1 VIPFGGNVI
10 TDDIKEGC
18 SIIEKQAELL
28 KIKFGSAWP
37 GENKETEI
45 VSIPGLRGREPKEIT
60 LKNLSKIIHARVQEI
75 IEHAYLEIKNYG
87 HETSKGKLIAG
98 IVLTGGG
105 SQLKHLR
112 QLVEYI
118 TGMDARIGF
127 PNEHLAGDSDEAL
140 SSPAYATA
148 VGLLM
153 EGLEKDAKTEEQKEV
168 IEETIVEN
176 ESEID
181 DHEEIEVA
189 PKVEKPKKPKKKS
202 FFEKFTAGLKDFLDN
217 AE

>member
-1 VIPFGGNVI
+1 MRFP
-10 TDDIKEGC
+10 
-18 SIIEKQAELL
+18 
-28 KIKFGSAWP
+28 
-37 GENKETEI
+37 I

-75 IEHAYLEIKNYG
+75 IEHVYLEIKNYG
-87 HETSKGKLIAG
+87 HETQKRKLIAG

-118 TGMDARIGF
+118 TGMDARIGY
-127 PNEHLAGDSDEAL
+127 PNEHLAGDSDDDL
-140 SSPAYATA
+140 SSPSYATA

-153 EGLEKDAKTEEQKEV
+153 QGLENHSKEDKDQDEPDISEKNNEVTLEQELEV
-168 IEETIVEN
+168 
-176 ESEID
+176 
-181 DHEEIEVA
+181 
-189 PKVEKPKKPKKKS
+189 KPKIKKKS
-202 FFEKFTAGLKDFLDN
+202 FFDKFTDGLKEFLDN